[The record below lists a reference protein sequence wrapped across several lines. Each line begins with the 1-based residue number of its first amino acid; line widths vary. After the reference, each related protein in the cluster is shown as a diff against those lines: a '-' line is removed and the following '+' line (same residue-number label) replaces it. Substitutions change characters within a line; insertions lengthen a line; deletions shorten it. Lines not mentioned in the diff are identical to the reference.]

1 MVSVLWSVFKTKEH
15 TDLHMKISQYQV
27 RFLRFFLLFTPTDKK
42 TSKSHTVGIHPSS
55 KLLKKKKKKNPA
67 LTIYMADFRPV
78 SF

>member
-1 MVSVLWSVFKTKEH
+1 MVSVLWYVFKTKKH
-15 TDLHMKISQYQV
+15 TDLNMKVSQYQV
-27 RFLRFFLLFTPTDKK
+27 RFLGFFLLFTPTDKK

-55 KLLKKKKKKNPA
+55 KLLKKKKNPA